1 MSEILVVDDE
11 PGIRDLLREI
21 LEEEGYEVRLAENGE
36 QARSARLENKPDL
49 VLLDI
54 WMPDIDGLTLL
65 KEWSA
70 SGHLTMPV
78 VMMSGH
84 GTIHTAV
91 EATRLGAFDFLE
103 KPVPYKKLLQTV
115 ERALNSRPSRVSTP
129 ASLDALGASEPIRL
143 LAQRLRQA
151 SGAST
156 TLLLTGEPGAG
167 MEICARF
174 LHDPATPWVA
184 PSELASLAEQPL
196 DWLSEAK
203 GGILYFSEVGHLAPL
218 QQKGLLLLIG
228 RHREFNV
235 QLVCGSTENLAQKA
249 AAGAY
254 SRDLYNA
261 LAQVAVR
268 VPPLREHRDDIANLA
283 LSALR
288 ASQLDSGLPE
298 RRLSDAALDR
308 LVRHDWPGNLDEL
321 KRVVNNLCATALGE
335 TIELADV
342 SGLLGGDAKVD
353 GGALA
358 ELFALPLKEAR
369 DTFEKAYLESVLR
382 ECGSMS
388 KAAERSGLE
397 RTHLYRKLKQLGV
410 KSISRSETPDVT

>member
-21 LEEEGYEVRLAENGE
+21 LEDEGYEVRLAENGE
-36 QARSARLENKPDL
+36 QARAARREKTPDL

-54 WMPDIDGLTLL
+54 WMPDVDGLSLL
-65 KEWSA
+65 KEWVA
-70 SGHLTMPV
+70 GGELNMPV

-103 KPVPYKKLLQTV
+103 KPVPYKKLLHTV
-115 ERALNSRPSRVSTP
+115 EKALGSNSNRAVLP
-129 ASLDALGASEPIRL
+129 ASLDALGHSDPIRL
-143 LAQRLRQA
+143 LAQRLRQVA
-151 SGAST
+151 RSGST
-156 TLLLTGEPGAG
+156 ILLTGEPGAG
-167 MEICARF
+167 VEACARF
-174 LHDPATPWVA
+174 LHVPGSPWVA
-184 PSELASLAEQPL
+184 PDEMAILADRPV
-196 DWLSEAK
+196 DWLAAAK
-203 GGILYFSEVGHLAPL
+203 GGMLFLREVAQLTPL

-228 RHREFNV
+228 RQREYGV
-235 QLVCGSTENLAQKA
+235 SLVCASSENLASKA
-249 AAGAY
+249 SAGAY

-261 LAQVAVR
+261 LAQTAVR
-268 VPPLREHRDDIANLA
+268 VPPLREHRDDIPILAAAILKETASGMSLGERSFSDTALA
-283 LSALR
+283 LLT
-288 ASQLDSGLPE
+288 
-298 RRLSDAALDR
+298 
-308 LVRHDWPGNLDEL
+308 RHGWPGNLDEL
-321 KRVVNNLCATALGE
+321 RSTVRNLAVTALKPVIDQPEVE
-335 TIELADV
+335 TV
-342 SGLLGGDAKVD
+342 LGGKAKAD

-369 DTFEKAYLESVLR
+369 DSFERAYLEAVIE

-410 KSISRSETPDVT
+410 KSATRGDN

>member
-36 QARSARLENKPDL
+36 QARSALLDKTPDL

-54 WMPDIDGLTLL
+54 WMPDVDGLTLL
-65 KEWSA
+65 KEWA
-70 SGHLTMPV
+70 AEGQLAMPV

-91 EATRLGAFDFLE
+91 EATRLGAYDFLE

-115 ERALNSRPSRVSTP
+115 ERALNARQVRTAPP
-129 ASLDALGASEPIRL
+129 ASLERLGSGEVVRL

-151 SGAST
+151 GHSGST
-156 TLLLTGEPGAG
+156 ILLTGEPGVGA
-167 MEICARF
+167 ELCARF
-174 LHDPATPWVA
+174 LHVPDTPWVA
-184 PSELASLAEQPL
+184 PEDLGALVEQPL
-196 DWLSEAK
+196 DWLTEAK
-203 GGILYFSEVGHLAPL
+203 GGTLFFGEIGHLTTL

-228 RHREFNV
+228 RHKEFAVN
-235 QLVCGSTENLAQKA
+235 LICASSENLASKA
-249 AAGAY
+249 LAGAY
-254 SRDLYNA
+254 SRDLYNV

-268 VPPLREHRDDIANLA
+268 VPPLREHREDVPALA
-283 LSALR
+283 VRALTESLAR
-288 ASQLDSGLPE
+288 IGLGE
-298 RRLSDAALDR
+298 KLFSEAALDR
-308 LVRHDWPGNLDEL
+308 LARHDWPGNLDEL
-321 KRVVNNLCATALGE
+321 NGVVSNLAMTV
-335 TIELADV
+335 LADQV
-342 SGLLGGDAKVD
+342 ELKDVEALLGGGAQMD

-358 ELFALPLKEAR
+358 ELFALPLKDAR
-369 DTFEKAYLESVLR
+369 DAFERAYLEAVLR

-388 KAAERSGLE
+388 RAAERSGLE

-410 KSISRSETPDVT
+410 KSPTRSDNG

>member
-21 LEEEGYEVRLAENGE
+21 LEDEGHEVRLAENGE
-36 QARSARLENKPDL
+36 RARAARLEKAPDL

-54 WMPDIDGLTLL
+54 WMPDVDGLSLL
-65 KEWSA
+65 KEWA
-70 SGHLTMPV
+70 AGGQLTMPV

-103 KPVPYKKLLQTV
+103 KPVPYKQLLQTV
-115 ERALNSRPSRVSTP
+115 ERALNSRPGRVSAP
-129 ASLDALGASEPIRL
+129 ASLDALGGGEAVRL

-151 SGAST
+151 AGAGT

-167 MEICARF
+167 MAVCARF
-174 LHDPATPWVA
+174 LHDPDTPWVA
-184 PSELASLAEQPL
+184 PDDMAVLAERPL
-196 DWLSEAK
+196 DWLVQAK
-203 GGILYFSEVGHLAPL
+203 GGALFLAEVAQLTPL
-218 QQKGLLLLIG
+218 QQKGLQLVIG
-228 RHREFNV
+228 RHKEYGV
-235 QLVCGSTENLAQKA
+235 TLICASSENLASKA
-249 AAGAY
+249 TAGAY

-268 VPPLREHRDDIANLA
+268 VPSLRERREDIPHLAVAMLRDSLA
-283 LSALR
+283 
-288 ASQLDSGLPE
+288 QTGIGE

-308 LVRHDWPGNLDEL
+308 LARHDWPGNLDEL
-321 KRVVNNLCATALGE
+321 RSVVHSLAANALDSV
-335 TIELADV
+335 IDLADV
-342 SGLLGGDAKVD
+342 EAVLGRDGGVD

-369 DTFEKAYLESVLR
+369 DAFERAYLESVLK

-388 KAAERSGLE
+388 RAAERSGLE

-410 KSISRSETPDVT
+410 KSGSRSESGEQA

>member
-21 LEEEGYEVRLAENGE
+21 LEEEGHEVRLAENGE
-36 QARSARLENKPDL
+36 QARAARLAKAPDL

-54 WMPDIDGLTLL
+54 WMPDVDGLSLL
-65 KEWSA
+65 KDWVTA
-70 SGHLTMPV
+70 GLLTMPV

-115 ERALNSRPSRVSTP
+115 ENALNSRPSRTSAP
-129 ASLDALGASEPIRL
+129 ASLDALGNSEPIRL

-151 SGAST
+151 AGAAS
-156 TLLLTGEPGAG
+156 TLLLTGEQGVGAD
-167 MEICARF
+167 ICAHF
-174 LHDPATPWVA
+174 LHQPETPWVA
-184 PSELASLAEQPL
+184 VDELASLVERPL
-196 DWLSEAK
+196 DWLTQAK
-203 GGILYFSEVGHLAPL
+203 GGMLFFAEVAQLTPL
-218 QQKGLLLLIG
+218 QQKGLQLILG
-228 RHREFNV
+228 RHREYAVNV
-235 QLVCGSTENLAQKA
+235 VCASSENLANKA

-261 LAQVAVR
+261 LAQTAVR
-268 VPPLREHRDDIANLA
+268 VPPLREHREDIPHLA
-283 LSALR
+283 VALLR
-288 ASQLDSGLPE
+288 DSLAKTGQAE
-298 RRLSDAALDR
+298 RRFSDPALAR
-308 LVRHDWPGNLDEL
+308 LGRHDWPGNLDEL
-321 KRVVNNLCATALGE
+321 KSVVHNLAATVLGE
-335 TIELADV
+335 VIEVADV
-342 SGLLGGDAKVD
+342 DALLGVADKVD

-369 DTFEKAYLESVLR
+369 DAFERAYLEAVLQ

-388 KAAERSGLE
+388 RAAERSGLE

-410 KSISRSETPDVT
+410 KSGTRGENS

>member
-21 LEEEGYEVRLAENGE
+21 LEDEGYEVRLAENGE
-36 QARSARLENKPDL
+36 QARAARLEKAPDL

-54 WMPDIDGLTLL
+54 WMPDVDGLSLL
-65 KEWSA
+65 KEWVA
-70 SGHLTMPV
+70 GGRLTMPV

-115 ERALNSRPSRVSTP
+115 ERALNNRPGRIAAP
-129 ASLDALGASEPIRL
+129 ASLEALGSSEPIRM

-151 SGAST
+151 AGAGT
-156 TLLLTGEPGAG
+156 TLLLTGEAGVG
-167 MEICARF
+167 MELCARF
-174 LHDPATPWVA
+174 LHTPGTPWVVPEEMA
-184 PSELASLAEQPL
+184 PLAENPL
-196 DWLSEAK
+196 DWLGQAK
-203 GGILYFSEVGHLAPL
+203 GGSLFFREVGHLTPL
-218 QQKGLLLLIG
+218 QQKGLQLIIG
-228 RHREFNV
+228 RHREYGV
-235 QLVCGSTENLAQKA
+235 HLICASTENLANKA
-249 AAGAY
+249 AAGGY
-254 SRDLYNA
+254 VRELYNA

-268 VPPLREHRDDIANLA
+268 VPPLREHREDIPRLA
-283 LSALR
+283 IAALH
-288 ASQLDSGLPE
+288 DSLARNGVGD

-308 LVRHDWPGNLDEL
+308 LARHDWPGNLDEL
-321 KRVVNNLCATALGE
+321 RSLVHNLATTVLDSV
-335 TIELADV
+335 IDLHDV
-342 SGLLGGDAKVD
+342 DGLLGTAANLD

-358 ELFALPLKEAR
+358 GLFALPLKEAR
-369 DTFEKAYLESVLR
+369 DAFEKAYLEAVLR

-410 KSISRSETPDVT
+410 KSGTRGDNP

>member
-36 QARSARLENKPDL
+36 QARAARHEKRPDL

-54 WMPDIDGLTLL
+54 WMPDVDGLSLL
-65 KEWSA
+65 KEWVSA
-70 SGHLTMPV
+70 GQLAMPV

-115 ERALNSRPSRVSTP
+115 ERALNTHQARTVPP
-129 ASLDALGASEPIRL
+129 ASLERLGNGETVRL

-151 SGAST
+151 ASAGSS
-156 TLLLTGEPGAG
+156 LLLTGEPGVG
-167 MEICARF
+167 MDVCARF
-174 LHDPATPWVA
+174 LHVPGTPWVA
-184 PSELASLAEQPL
+184 PDEIGALAEHPL
-196 DWLSEAK
+196 DWLAEAR
-203 GGILYFSEVGHLAPL
+203 GGTLFFSEVGHLTAL
-218 QQKGLLLLIG
+218 QQKGLLLIIG
-228 RHREFNV
+228 RHKEFGV
-235 QLVCGSTENLAQKA
+235 SLVCASSENLANKA
-249 AAGAY
+249 LAGGY

-268 VPPLREHRDDIANLA
+268 VPPLREHREDIPGLTAAMLTDSLA
-283 LSALR
+283 KT
-288 ASQLDSGLPE
+288 GLGHKQFTA
-298 RRLSDAALDR
+298 AALDK

-321 KRVVNNLCATALGE
+321 HGLVHNLASTVL
-335 TIELADV
+335 TELIDLKDV
-342 SGLLGGDAKVD
+342 EALLGNGNPID
-353 GGALA
+353 GSALA
-358 ELFALPLKEAR
+358 ELFGLPLKDAR
-369 DTFEKAYLESVLR
+369 DAFERAYLEAVLR

-410 KSISRSETPDVT
+410 KSPSRHDNG

>member
-21 LEEEGYEVRLAENGE
+21 LEDEGHEVRLAENGE
-36 QARSARLENKPDL
+36 QARAARLDKAPDL

-54 WMPDIDGLTLL
+54 WMPDVDGLSLL
-65 KEWSA
+65 KEWAAGGQLS
-70 SGHLTMPV
+70 MPV

-103 KPVPYKKLLQTV
+103 KPVQYKKLLQTV
-115 ERALNSRPSRVSTP
+115 ERALNSRPGRISAPV
-129 ASLDALGASEPIRL
+129 SLDALGSSEPIRM

-151 SGAST
+151 ASAGT
-156 TLLLTGEPGAG
+156 TLLLTGEAGVG

-174 LHDPATPWVA
+174 LHNPETPWIA
-184 PSELASLAEQPL
+184 PEEMAPLVEHPL
-196 DWLSEAK
+196 DWLAQAK
-203 GGILYFSEVGHLAPL
+203 GGLLFFPEVGQLTPL
-218 QQKGLLLLIG
+218 QQKGLQLIIG
-228 RHREFNV
+228 RHREYSVN
-235 QLVCGSTENLAQKA
+235 LICASTENLASKA
-249 AAGAY
+249 TAGTY

-268 VPPLREHRDDIANLA
+268 VPPLREHKEDIPRLA
-283 LSALR
+283 VALLQE
-288 ASQLDSGLPE
+288 SLTKTGLGE
-298 RRLSDAALDR
+298 RRFTEPALDR
-308 LVRHDWPGNLDEL
+308 LARHDWPGNLDEL
-321 KRVVNNLCATALGE
+321 RSLVHNLATTVLDSQIDLG
-335 TIELADV
+335 DV
-342 SGLLGGDAKVD
+342 EALLGGAAKMD

-358 ELFALPLKEAR
+358 ELFSLPLKEAR
-369 DTFEKAYLESVLR
+369 DAFEKAYLEAVLR

-388 KAAERSGLE
+388 RAAERSGLE

-410 KSISRSETPDVT
+410 KSGSRGE

>member
-21 LEEEGYEVRLAENGE
+21 LEDEGYEVRLAENGE
-36 QARSARLENKPDL
+36 QARAARLAKAPDL

-54 WMPDIDGLTLL
+54 WMPDVDGLSLL
-65 KEWSA
+65 KEWA
-70 SGHLTMPV
+70 AGGQLTMPV

-115 ERALNSRPSRVSTP
+115 ERALNSRPGRVTAP

-151 SGAST
+151 AAAGT

-167 MEICARF
+167 MDVCAHF
-174 LHDPATPWVA
+174 LHCPDTPWVVPEEMA
-184 PSELASLAEQPL
+184 PMAERPL
-196 DWLSEAK
+196 DWLGQAK
-203 GGILYFSEVGHLAPL
+203 GGALFFREVSHLTPL
-218 QQKGLLLLIG
+218 QQKGLQLLIG
-228 RHREFNV
+228 RHREYGVN
-235 QLVCGSTENLAQKA
+235 LICASTENLASKA
-249 AAGAY
+249 AAGTY
-254 SRDLYNA
+254 SRDLYNT

-268 VPPLREHRDDIANLA
+268 VPPLREHREDIPHLA
-283 LSALR
+283 VAMLR
-288 ASQLDSGLPE
+288 DSLAKTGLGE
-298 RRLSDAALDR
+298 RRFTDAALAR
-308 LVRHDWPGNLDEL
+308 LARHDWPGNLDEL
-321 KRVVNNLCATALGE
+321 RSLVHNLASTVLDSQ
-335 TIELADV
+335 IELADV
-342 SGLLGGDAKVD
+342 ETLLGTAKLD

-369 DTFEKAYLESVLR
+369 DAFEKAYLEAVLR

-388 KAAERSGLE
+388 RAAERSGLE

-410 KSISRSETPDVT
+410 KSGSRGEPH

>member
-21 LEEEGYEVRLAENGE
+21 LEEEGHEVRLAENGE
-36 QARSARLENKPDL
+36 QARTARLAKVPDL

-54 WMPDIDGLTLL
+54 WMPDVDGLSLL

-70 SGHLTMPV
+70 GGLLTMPV

-103 KPVPYKKLLQTV
+103 KPVPYKKLLQTI
-115 ERALNSRPSRVSTP
+115 ERALNSRPTRTSVP
-129 ASLDALGASEPIRL
+129 VSLDALGSSEPIRL

-151 SGAST
+151 GSAGT
-156 TLLLTGEPGAG
+156 TLLLTGETGVG

-174 LHDPATPWVA
+174 LHDQDTPWVA
-184 PSELASLAEQPL
+184 PEELGPLVESPL
-196 DWLSEAK
+196 DWLAQAK
-203 GGILYFSEVGHLAPL
+203 GGVLFFREVGHLNPL
-218 QQKGLLLLIG
+218 QQKGLQLILA
-228 RHREFNV
+228 RHREFAVNV
-235 QLVCGSTENLAQKA
+235 ICASSENLASKA
-249 AAGAY
+249 TAGAY

-268 VPPLREHRDDIANLA
+268 VPPLREHREDIPGLA
-283 LSALR
+283 TTILREALEKT
-288 ASQLDSGLPE
+288 GLGE
-298 RRLSDAALDR
+298 RRLTDSALER
-308 LVRHDWPGNLDEL
+308 LARHDWPGNLDEL
-321 KRVVNNLCATALGE
+321 RTLVHNLATTVLDNV
-335 TIELADV
+335 IDQADV
-342 SGLLGGDAKVD
+342 DALLGGESKMD

-369 DTFEKAYLESVLR
+369 DAFEKAYLEAVLR

-388 KAAERSGLE
+388 RAADRSGLE

-410 KSISRSETPDVT
+410 KSGSRGDAS

>member
-36 QARSARLENKPDL
+36 QARAARHAKAPDL

-54 WMPDIDGLTLL
+54 WMPDVDGLSLL
-65 KEWSA
+65 KEWVA
-70 SGHLTMPV
+70 NNQLTMPV

-103 KPVPYKKLLQTV
+103 KPVPYKKLLQTI
-115 ERALNSRPSRVSTP
+115 EHALSARQVQTVPP
-129 ASLDALGASEPIRL
+129 ASLEKLGGSEVVRV

-151 SGAST
+151 RQAGS
-156 TLLLTGEPGAG
+156 TLLLTGEPGVG
-167 MEICARF
+167 MEICARY
-174 LHDPATPWVA
+174 LHAPDTPWVA
-184 PSELASLAEQPL
+184 PEDIGALAEHPL
-196 DWLSEAK
+196 DWLAEARQ
-203 GGILYFSEVGHLAPL
+203 GTLFFSEIGFLTTL
-218 QQKGLLLLIG
+218 QQKGLLLILGRRAEYGANLI
-228 RHREFNV
+228 
-235 QLVCGSTENLAQKA
+235 CASSENLASKA
-249 AAGAY
+249 MAGNY

-268 VPPLREHRDDIANLA
+268 VPPLREHRDDIPALA
-283 LSALR
+283 EAMLHENSLR
-288 ASQLDSGLPE
+288 TGLGQ
-298 RRLSDAALDR
+298 RRLSPAAIDR

-321 KRVVNNLCATALGE
+321 SQVVHNLATTALTD
-335 TIELADV
+335 TIDLKEVEALLGSVSRID
-342 SGLLGGDAKVD
+342 SGLM
-353 GGALA
+353 A
-358 ELFALPLKEAR
+358 ELFSMPLKEAR
-369 DTFEKAYLESVLR
+369 DAFEKAYLEGVLA

-388 KAAERSGLE
+388 RAAERSGLE

-410 KSISRSETPDVT
+410 KVPSRNDNN

>member
-36 QARSARLENKPDL
+36 QARAALMQRVPNL

-54 WMPDIDGLTLL
+54 WMPDVDGLSLL
-65 KEWSA
+65 KEWVTA
-70 SGHLTMPV
+70 GQLAMPV
-78 VMMSGH
+78 IMMSGH

-115 ERALNSRPSRVSTP
+115 ERALSSRQVKHVLPPTLER
-129 ASLDALGASEPIRL
+129 LGSSEVVRL

-151 SGAST
+151 ASAGS
-156 TLLLTGEPGAG
+156 LILLTSEPGG
-167 MEICARF
+167 GVEICARF
-174 LHDPATPWVA
+174 LHAHETPWVA
-184 PSELASLAEQPL
+184 PEDVGGLVENPL
-196 DWLSEAK
+196 DWLAEAR
-203 GGILYFSEVGHLAPL
+203 GGTLFFSEVGQLTTL
-218 QQKGLLLLIG
+218 QQKGLLLIAG
-228 RHREFNV
+228 RHKEFGVN
-235 QLVCGSTENLAQKA
+235 LVCASSENLASKA
-249 AAGAY
+249 LAGNY
-254 SRDLYNA
+254 SRDLYNV

-268 VPPLREHRDDIANLA
+268 IPPLREHREDIPYLVTTALA
-283 LSALR
+283 
-288 ASQLDSGLPE
+288 DSLTRMGLARKQFTE
-298 RRLSDAALDR
+298 AALDR
-308 LVRHDWPGNLDEL
+308 LSRHDWTGNLDEL
-321 KRVVNNLCATALGE
+321 NSVVNKLALTVMTDLIDQKDVEGE
-335 TIELADV
+335 
-342 SGLLGGDAKVD
+342 LGGGVQVD

-358 ELFALPLKEAR
+358 ELFALPLKDAR
-369 DTFEKAYLESVLR
+369 DAFERTYLEAVLR

-410 KSISRSETPDVT
+410 KSPTRNDNN

>member
-21 LEEEGYEVRLAENGE
+21 LEDEGHEVRLAENGE
-36 QARSARLENKPDL
+36 QARAARLEKTPDL

-54 WMPDIDGLTLL
+54 WMPDVDGLSLL
-65 KEWSA
+65 KEWVTT
-70 SGHLTMPV
+70 GQLTMPV

-103 KPVPYKKLLQTV
+103 KPVPYKKLLQTI
-115 ERALNSRPSRVSTP
+115 ERALNSRPGRVSAPT
-129 ASLDALGASEPIRL
+129 SLDALGSSEPIRL

-151 SGAST
+151 ASAGT

-167 MEICARF
+167 VEICARF
-174 LHDPATPWVA
+174 LHDPETPWVEPDDLA
-184 PSELASLAEQPL
+184 PLVENPL
-196 DWLSEAK
+196 DWLAQAK
-203 GGILYFSEVGHLAPL
+203 GGVLFFREVGQLTPL
-218 QQKGLLLLIG
+218 QQKGLQLVIG
-228 RHREFNV
+228 RHRDYGVN
-235 QLVCGSTENLAQKA
+235 LICASTENLASKA

-254 SRDLYNA
+254 SRDLYNV

-268 VPPLREHRDDIANLA
+268 VPALREHREDIAHLA
-283 LSALR
+283 GVWLR
-288 ASQLDSGLPE
+288 ESLVKNGLGE
-298 RRLSDAALDR
+298 RRFSEVALER
-308 LVRHDWPGNLDEL
+308 LTRHDWPGNLDEL
-321 KRVVNNLCATALGE
+321 HTLVHNLASTVLDSV
-335 TIELADV
+335 IELRDV
-342 SGLLGGDAKVD
+342 EALLGGGAKMD

-358 ELFALPLKEAR
+358 ELFELPLKEAR
-369 DTFEKAYLESVLR
+369 DAFEKAYLEAVLR

-410 KSISRSETPDVT
+410 KSGSRGDSP

>member
-21 LEEEGYEVRLAENGE
+21 LEEEGHEVRLAENGE
-36 QARSARLENKPDL
+36 QARAARLAKVPDL

-54 WMPDIDGLTLL
+54 WMPDVDGLSLL

-70 SGHLTMPV
+70 GGLLTMPV

-103 KPVPYKKLLQTV
+103 KPVPYKKLLQTI
-115 ERALNSRPSRVSTP
+115 ERALTSRPTR
-129 ASLDALGASEPIRL
+129 ASAPVNLDALGSSEPIRL

-151 SGAST
+151 GGAGT
-156 TLLLTGEPGAG
+156 TLLLTGETGVG

-174 LHDPATPWVA
+174 LHDPDTPWVA
-184 PSELASLAEQPL
+184 PEELGPLVESPL
-196 DWLSEAK
+196 DWLAQAK
-203 GGILYFSEVGHLAPL
+203 GGVLFFREVGHLNPL
-218 QQKGLLLLIG
+218 QQKGLQLILA
-228 RHREFNV
+228 RHREFAVNV
-235 QLVCGSTENLAQKA
+235 ICASSENLASKA
-249 AAGAY
+249 TAGTY

-268 VPPLREHRDDIANLA
+268 VPPLREHREDIPGLA
-283 LSALR
+283 TRILR
-288 ASQLDSGLPE
+288 ESLEKTGLGE
-298 RRLSDAALDR
+298 RRLSDAALER
-308 LVRHDWPGNLDEL
+308 LARHDWPGNLDEL
-321 KRVVNNLCATALGE
+321 RTLVHNLATTVLD
-335 TIELADV
+335 TVIDPSDV
-342 SGLLGGDAKVD
+342 DALLGGEAKMD

-369 DTFEKAYLESVLR
+369 DAFEKAYLEAVLR

-388 KAAERSGLE
+388 RAADRSGLE

-410 KSISRSETPDVT
+410 KSGSRGDAS

>member
-21 LEEEGYEVRLAENGE
+21 LEDEGYEVRLAENGE
-36 QARSARLENKPDL
+36 AARAARLDKTPDL

-54 WMPDIDGLTLL
+54 WMPDVDGLSLL
-65 KEWSA
+65 KEWVTA
-70 SGHLTMPV
+70 GQLDMPV

-103 KPVPYKKLLQTV
+103 KPVPYKKLLETV
-115 ERALNSRPSRVSTP
+115 TRALNSRPGRVSAP
-129 ASLDALGASEPIRL
+129 ASLDALGASEPIRM

-151 SGAST
+151 YGAGT

-167 MEICARF
+167 MDVCARF
-174 LHDPATPWVA
+174 LHNSEAPWVA
-184 PSELASLAEQPL
+184 PEEMAPLVEKPL
-196 DWLSEAK
+196 DWLAQAK
-203 GGILYFSEVGHLAPL
+203 GGVLFFREVADLTPL
-218 QQKGLLLLIG
+218 QQKGLQLIIG
-228 RHREFNV
+228 RHREYGV
-235 QLVCGSTENLAQKA
+235 HLICASSENLASKA

-261 LAQVAVR
+261 LAQAAVR
-268 VPPLREHRDDIANLA
+268 VPPLREHREDIANLA
-283 LSALR
+283 VALLR
-288 ASQLDSGLPE
+288 ESMDKNGLGE
-298 RRLSDAALDR
+298 RRFSDAALER
-308 LVRHDWPGNLDEL
+308 LSKHDWPGNLDEL
-321 KRVVNNLCATALGE
+321 KSLVNNLASTVLDSV
-335 TIELADV
+335 IERADV
-342 SGLLGGDAKVD
+342 EAVLGGGAKMD

-358 ELFALPLKEAR
+358 ELFSLPLKEAR
-369 DTFEKAYLESVLR
+369 DAFEKAYLEAVLR

-388 KAAERSGLE
+388 RAAERSGLE

-410 KSISRSETPDVT
+410 KSGSRGENA

>member
-21 LEEEGYEVRLAENGE
+21 LEDEGYEVRLAANGE
-36 QARSARLENKPDL
+36 EARSARLAGTPDL

-54 WMPDIDGLTLL
+54 WMPDVDGLSLL
-65 KEWSA
+65 KEWVA
-70 SGHLTMPV
+70 GGQLTMPV

-103 KPVPYKKLLQTV
+103 KPVPYKKLIQTI
-115 ERALNSRPSRVSTP
+115 ERALNSRPTRISSPV
-129 ASLDALGASEPIRL
+129 SLDALGNSEVIRM

-151 SGAST
+151 ASAVS
-156 TLLLTGEPGAG
+156 TLLLTGEQGVG

-174 LHDPATPWVA
+174 LHQQEAPWVA
-184 PSELASLAEQPL
+184 PEEMAPLVETPL
-196 DWLSEAK
+196 DWLAQAK
-203 GGILYFSEVGHLAPL
+203 GGVLFFREIGHLTPL
-218 QQKGLLLLIG
+218 QQKGLQLIIS
-228 RHREFNV
+228 RHREYDV
-235 QLVCGSTENLAQKA
+235 HLICASSENLSSKA
-249 AAGAY
+249 TAGSY

-268 VPPLREHRDDIANLA
+268 VPPLREHREDIPNLA
-283 LSALR
+283 TALLIESL
-288 ASQLDSGLPE
+288 AKTGVGE
-298 RRLSDAALDR
+298 RRFSSSALDR
-308 LVRHDWPGNLDEL
+308 LLRHDWPGNLEEL
-321 KRVVNNLCATALGE
+321 KSLVHNLGSTVLDSVIDQTDVEAHLGSAT
-335 TIELADV
+335 
-342 SGLLGGDAKVD
+342 KMD

-358 ELFALPLKEAR
+358 ELFVLPLKEAR
-369 DTFEKAYLESVLR
+369 DAFEKAYLEAVLR

-388 KAAERSGLE
+388 KAADRSGLE

-410 KSISRSETPDVT
+410 KASQRGEST

>member
-1 MSEILVVDDE
+1 MSDILVVDDE

-21 LEEEGYEVRLAENGE
+21 LEDEGHEVRLAENGE
-36 QARSARLENKPDL
+36 QARAARLAKAPDL

-54 WMPDIDGLTLL
+54 WMPDVDGLSLL
-65 KEWSA
+65 KEWAIGGQLS
-70 SGHLTMPV
+70 MPV

-84 GTIHTAV
+84 GTVHTAV

-115 ERALNSRPSRVSTP
+115 ESALNSRPGRVSAP
-129 ASLDALGASEPIRL
+129 ASLDALGSSEPIRL

-151 SGAST
+151 GGAGS
-156 TLLLTGEPGAG
+156 TLLLTGEQGVG

-174 LHDPATPWVA
+174 LHNPDTPWVA
-184 PSELASLAEQPL
+184 PDEVGPLVDAPL
-196 DWLSEAK
+196 DWLAQAK
-203 GGILYFSEVGHLAPL
+203 GGLLFFREVGHLTSL
-218 QQKGLLLLIG
+218 QQKGLQLIIG
-228 RHREFNV
+228 RHREYNV
-235 QLVCGSTENLAQKA
+235 NLVCASSENLATKA
-249 AAGAY
+249 AEGAY

-268 VPPLREHRDDIANLA
+268 VPPLREHREDIPALA
-283 LSALR
+283 VALLR
-288 ASQLDSGLPE
+288 ESLEKTGLGE
-298 RRLSDAALDR
+298 RRFSDAALDR
-308 LVRHDWPGNLDEL
+308 LARHDWPGNLEEL
-321 KRVVNNLCATALGE
+321 RSLVHNLASTVLDSQ
-335 TIELADV
+335 IEMADV
-342 SGLLGGDAKVD
+342 DALLGGGAQID

-369 DTFEKAYLESVLR
+369 DAFEKAYLEAVLK

-388 KAAERSGLE
+388 RAAERSGLE

-410 KSISRSETPDVT
+410 KSGSRGE

>member
-11 PGIRDLLREI
+11 AGIRDLLREI
-21 LEEEGYEVRLAENGE
+21 LEDEGYEVRLAENGE
-36 QARSARLENKPDL
+36 MARAARLEKMPDL

-54 WMPDIDGLTLL
+54 WMPDVDGLSLL
-65 KEWSA
+65 KEWATGGQLS
-70 SGHLTMPV
+70 MPV

-115 ERALNSRPSRVSTP
+115 ERALHSRPGRAAAP
-129 ASLDALGASEPIRL
+129 ASLEALGSSEPIRM

-151 SGAST
+151 AGAGT
-156 TLLLTGEPGAG
+156 TLLLTGEPGVG

-174 LHDPATPWVA
+174 LHTPDTPWVA
-184 PSELASLAEQPL
+184 PEEMAPLVESPL
-196 DWLSEAK
+196 DWLGKAK
-203 GGILYFSEVGHLAPL
+203 GGYLFFREIGYLTPL
-218 QQKGLLLLIG
+218 QQKGLQLIIG
-228 RHREFNV
+228 RHREYGVN
-235 QLVCGSTENLAQKA
+235 LICASSENLSSKA
-249 AAGAY
+249 TAGAY

-261 LAQVAVR
+261 LAQAAVR
-268 VPPLREHRDDIANLA
+268 VPPLREHREDIPRLA
-283 LSALR
+283 VAALR
-288 ASQLDSGLPE
+288 DSLEQTGVAE
-298 RRLSDAALDR
+298 RRFTDAALDR

-321 KRVVNNLCATALGE
+321 RSLVRNLSTTVLNDL
-335 TIELADV
+335 IDLSDV
-342 SGLLGGDAKVD
+342 DAVLGGAAKMD

-358 ELFALPLKEAR
+358 ELFTLPLKEAR
-369 DTFEKAYLESVLR
+369 DAFEKAYLEAVLR

-388 KAAERSGLE
+388 RAAERSGLE

-410 KSISRSETPDVT
+410 KSGSRGES

>member
-21 LEEEGYEVRLAENGE
+21 LEDEGHEVRLAANGE
-36 QARSARLENKPDL
+36 QARAARLEKTPDL

-54 WMPDIDGLTLL
+54 WMPDVDGLSLL
-65 KEWSA
+65 KEWVA
-70 SGHLTMPV
+70 GGHLSMPV

-115 ERALNSRPSRVSTP
+115 ERALNSRPGRVSAP
-129 ASLDALGASEPIRL
+129 ASLDALGSSEPIRM

-151 SGAST
+151 SSAGS
-156 TLLLTGEPGAG
+156 TLLLTGEPGVG
-167 MEICARF
+167 VDVCARF
-174 LHDPATPWVA
+174 LHNAETPWVA
-184 PSELASLAEQPL
+184 PDEMAPLVERPL
-196 DWLSEAK
+196 DWLAQAK
-203 GGILYFSEVGHLAPL
+203 GGLLFFREVANLTPL
-218 QQKGLLLLIG
+218 QQKGLQLIIG
-228 RHREFNV
+228 RHREYGIN
-235 QLVCGSTENLAQKA
+235 LICASSENLAN
-249 AAGAY
+249 AAGAGTY

-268 VPPLREHRDDIANLA
+268 VPPLREHREDITHLA
-283 LSALR
+283 VAMLR
-288 ASQLDSGLPE
+288 DSLEKTGLGE
-298 RRLSDAALDR
+298 RRFSDAALER
-308 LVRHDWPGNLDEL
+308 LTRHDWPGNLDEL
-321 KRVVNNLCATALGE
+321 RSLVHNLATTVLDT
-335 TIELADV
+335 TIELRDV
-342 SGLLGGDAKVD
+342 EALLGGAAKMD

-358 ELFALPLKEAR
+358 ELFSLSLKEAR
-369 DTFEKAYLESVLR
+369 DAFEKAYLEAVLR

-410 KSISRSETPDVT
+410 KSGSRGETA

>member
-21 LEEEGYEVRLAENGE
+21 LEDEGYEVRLAENGE
-36 QARSARLENKPDL
+36 KARQARLDKTPDL

-54 WMPDIDGLTLL
+54 WMPDVDGLSLL
-65 KEWSA
+65 KEWATGGQLS
-70 SGHLTMPV
+70 MPV

-115 ERALNSRPSRVSTP
+115 ERALNSRPGRVTTP
-129 ASLDALGASEPIRL
+129 ANLDALGTSEPIRL

-151 SGAST
+151 GSAGT

-174 LHDPATPWVA
+174 LHSPGTPWVA
-184 PSELASLAEQPL
+184 PDEVAGLADTPL
-196 DWLSEAK
+196 DWLAQAR
-203 GGILYFSEVGHLAPL
+203 GGILFFREVGHLAPL
-218 QQKGLLLLIG
+218 QQKGLQLIIG
-228 RHREFNV
+228 RHKEFGV
-235 QLVCGSTENLAQKA
+235 HLVCASTENLANKA
-249 AAGAY
+249 AAGTY

-268 VPPLREHRDDIANLA
+268 VPPLREHREDIPALA
-283 LSALR
+283 VAMLR
-288 ASQLDSGLPE
+288 DSLDRAGLGE
-298 RRLSDAALDR
+298 RRFQPEALAR
-308 LVRHDWPGNLDEL
+308 LARHDWPGNLDEL
-321 KRVVNNLCATALGE
+321 RSLVHNLASTVLDSEIG
-335 TIELADV
+335 LVDV
-342 SGLLGGDAKVD
+342 EAILGGIKAD

-369 DTFEKAYLESVLR
+369 DAFEKAYLEAVLR

-388 KAAERSGLE
+388 RAAERSGLE

-410 KSISRSETPDVT
+410 KSASRGEPG

>member
-36 QARSARLENKPDL
+36 QARVARLAKAPDL

-54 WMPDIDGLTLL
+54 WMPDVDGLSLL
-65 KEWSA
+65 KEWVANSQ
-70 SGHLTMPV
+70 LTMPV

-115 ERALNSRPSRVSTP
+115 ERALSARQTQTVPP
-129 ASLDALGASEPIRL
+129 ASLDQLGGSEVVRT

-151 SGAST
+151 RQASA
-156 TLLLTGEPGAG
+156 TLLLTGEPGVG
-167 MEICARF
+167 MEICARY
-174 LHDPATPWVA
+174 LHAGDTSWVA
-184 PSELASLAEQPL
+184 PEDVGGLAEHPL
-196 DWLSEAK
+196 DWLAEAK
-203 GGILYFSEVGHLAPL
+203 NGTLFFSEVGHLTTL
-218 QQKGLLLLIG
+218 QQKGLLLIIG
-228 RHREFNV
+228 RRAEYGAT
-235 QLVCGSTENLAQKA
+235 LICASSENLASKA
-249 AAGAY
+249 MAGNY

-268 VPPLREHRDDIANLA
+268 VPPLREHREDIAGLA
-283 LSALR
+283 ATILAENSLR
-288 ASQLDSGLPE
+288 TGLGQK
-298 RRLSDAALDR
+298 RFTDAAIDR

-321 KRVVNNLCATALGE
+321 QRVVHNLASTALSE
-335 TIELADV
+335 LIEVKDV
-342 SGLLGGDAKVD
+342 DALLGNASQVDSGLM
-353 GGALA
+353 A
-358 ELFALPLKEAR
+358 ELFSLPLKEAR
-369 DTFEKAYLESVLR
+369 DAFEKAYLEAVLA

-388 KAAERSGLE
+388 RAAERSGLE

-410 KSISRSETPDVT
+410 KAPSRSDSN

>member
-36 QARSARLENKPDL
+36 SARAALLEKTPDL

-54 WMPDIDGLTLL
+54 WMPDVDGLTLL
-65 KEWSA
+65 KEWVA
-70 SGHLTMPV
+70 EGQLAMPV

-115 ERALNSRPSRVSTP
+115 ERALSSRQVRHVQP
-129 ASLDALGASEPIRL
+129 ASLERLGSSEVVRL

-151 SGAST
+151 GNAGT
-156 TLLLTGEPGAG
+156 TILLTGEQGVG
-167 MEICARF
+167 VDICARF
-174 LHDPATPWVA
+174 LHVPDTPWVEPEEMGA
-184 PSELASLAEQPL
+184 LAEHPL
-196 DWLSEAK
+196 DWLTEAK
-203 GGILYFSEVGHLAPL
+203 GGTLFFGEVGQLTTL

-228 RHREFNV
+228 RHKEFAVN
-235 QLVCGSTENLAQKA
+235 LVCASSENLASKA
-249 AAGAY
+249 LAGAY
-254 SRDLYNA
+254 SRDLYNV

-268 VPPLREHRDDIANLA
+268 VPPLREHRDDVPSLA
-283 LSALR
+283 TVALAESLAR
-288 ASQLDSGLPE
+288 TGLE
-298 RRLSDAALDR
+298 AKRFSEAALDR
-308 LVRHDWPGNLDEL
+308 LARHDWPGNLDEL
-321 KRVVNNLCATALGE
+321 NGIVSNLAMTVLADL
-335 TIELADV
+335 IELKDV
-342 SGLLGGDAKVD
+342 EALLGSGAQMD

-358 ELFALPLKEAR
+358 ELFALPLKDAR
-369 DTFEKAYLESVLR
+369 DAFERAYLEAVLR

-388 KAAERSGLE
+388 RAAERSGLE

-410 KSISRSETPDVT
+410 KSPTRNDNG